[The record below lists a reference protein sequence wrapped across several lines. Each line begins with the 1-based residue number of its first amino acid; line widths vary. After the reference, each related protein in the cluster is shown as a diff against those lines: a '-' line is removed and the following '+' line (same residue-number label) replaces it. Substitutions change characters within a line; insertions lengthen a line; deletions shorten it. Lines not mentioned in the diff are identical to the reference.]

1 LTGRASPPS
10 GSRGFSIVE
19 LLVGVAVGLLA
30 ILAVVQTLGV
40 YENQR
45 RTTTSGSD
53 AQQSGLMGMFAIEE
67 AIRNAGSGYASDPT
81 LSCVNFFSY
90 SDPDGPG
97 PLTVST
103 TAFGSA
109 TPAQLINNA
118 GGAGGPSSTDALEV
132 RAASRITGSIPTW
145 LTGNGMNAAS
155 RTLPV
160 ERAFDFAVNDLILVT
175 SPVTNPTKNC
185 ALMRVSAVD
194 LANRTLTVA
203 HDTAQAPEY
212 NPPDITY
219 LNTNNWPG
227 YGTRIGDPE
236 RFTKGSLVYRVG
248 STAGGG
254 IETVRYCISN
264 PAGTNRFE
272 LRIDSSATCNT
283 TPCTAPGCQVLAND
297 VVSIQ
302 AQYGL
307 ASGTRAVN
315 AFRQTHNIVPFAIL
329 PRDVATWRNPNDTGI
344 TSQAELSK
352 RVKAV
357 RLAVIARSGK
367 REGNIVTPVCTA
379 IATTGPC
386 ACQNATANFGPCPWR
401 DTAADPAP
409 PVDLRSGA
417 GDTEWQFYRYKVFE
431 TTVPLRNSIWPDLL

>member
-1 LTGRASPPS
+1 M
-10 GSRGFSIVE
+10 
-19 LLVGVAVGLLA
+19 VGVAVGLLA
-30 ILAVVQTLGV
+30 VFVVLQALAV

-81 LSCVNFFSY
+81 LSCQNFFSY

-97 PLTVST
+97 PLGVST
-103 TAFGSA
+103 TAFGST
-109 TPAQLINNA
+109 TPARLVNNA
-118 GGAGGPSSTDALEV
+118 GGAGGASTDALEV

-175 SPVTNPTKNC
+175 SPAPNPTKNC

-194 LANRTLTVA
+194 LVNRMLTVA
-203 HDTAQAPEY
+203 HDPTQAPEY
-212 NPPDITY
+212 NPPTADLT
-219 LNTNNWPG
+219 TNNWPG
-227 YGTRIGDPE
+227 YGTRAGDPE

-254 IETVRYCISN
+254 IETARYCISR
-264 PAGTNRFE
+264 PAATNRFE

-307 ASGTRAVN
+307 ASGTRALN
-315 AFRQTHNIVPFAIL
+315 AFRQTHNIMPFAIL
-329 PRDVATWRNPNDTGI
+329 PRDVATWRNPDHTDV
-344 TSQAELSK
+344 TTLTPAELSK
-352 RVKAV
+352 RVKAL

-367 REGNIVTPVCTA
+367 REGNIVTPVCAAVT
-379 IATTGPC
+379 TTGPC

-409 PVDLRSGA
+409 PVDLRSGP